1 MPWLLCRCQPLFRG
15 DDDHLVLSRKAYP
28 DSTAKQFLFYR
39 KTGMEM
45 QLEKPGNITVPATG
59 KSVYI
64 KGNDVYF
71 KQGDNTSANK

>member
-1 MPWLLCRCQPLFRG
+1 LIIVPLPTIISW

-59 KSVYI
+59 KI
-64 KGNDVYF
+64 CLHKG
-71 KQGDNTSANK
+71 Q